1 MGGSVISALT
11 SVTSTPRQPFNL
23 IISNVPAATRP
34 LYWNGAKMTDD
45 NPLSMIMEGQSINIT
60 VTRYVDKL
68 SFGIVGNRTSV
79 PRLQRLLDHIDTGL
93 SDPEAA
99 N

>member
-11 SVTSTPRQPFNL
+11 CVTSTPRQPFNL

-34 LYWNGAKMTDD
+34 LYWNGAKMTDVY
-45 NPLSMIMEGQSINIT
+45 PLSMIMEGQA
-60 VTRYVDKL
+60 
-68 SFGIVGNRTSV
+68 V
-79 PRLQRLLDHIDTGL
+79 PHLQRLLGHIDTGL
-93 SDPEAA
+93 SDPKAA

>member
-1 MGGSVISALT
+1 
-11 SVTSTPRQPFNL
+11 
-23 IISNVPAATRP
+23 
-34 LYWNGAKMTDD
+34 MTDGY
-45 NPLSMIMEGQSINIT
+45 PLSMIMEGQAIDIT

-79 PRLQRLLDHIDTGL
+79 PHLQRLLGHIDTGL